1 MTTPAWPSVHSQP
14 LCWLCSLS
22 LNPEASSGRVRQP
35 KGQHTG
41 SEIRRAD
48 DQTDDAG
55 RESSQFPSDYLLDE
69 YSTAST
75 RWGMLLY
82 YREIQDKP
90 IDGIDA
96 TTDVANLQLVL
107 IAAG

>member
-14 LCWLCSLS
+14 LCLLCSLS

-55 RESSQFPSDYLLDE
+55 RESSQFPATIYCTAQHNIDE
-69 YSTAST
+69 MGHGDGCYCTIERYT
-75 RWGMLLY
+75 R
-82 YREIQDKP
+82 
-90 IDGIDA
+90 
-96 TTDVANLQLVL
+96 
-107 IAAG
+107 